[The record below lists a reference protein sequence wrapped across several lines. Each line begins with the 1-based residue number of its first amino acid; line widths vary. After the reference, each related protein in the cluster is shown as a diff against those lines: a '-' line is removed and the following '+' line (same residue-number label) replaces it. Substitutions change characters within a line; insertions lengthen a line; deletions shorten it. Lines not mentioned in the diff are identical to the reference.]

1 MTYSAINAGNFRSRS
16 GSLSEK
22 LGSEFAK
29 IETEFE
35 SRVKVAK
42 VALKGGNVNTFAF
55 AWQNPESVAI
65 IVQRVVVDVTTKSS
79 TAGALLDVG
88 PAATAT
94 TAGDKLID
102 GLDIAT
108 AVICADNITNKGNNG
123 ASLCRLDVAGGT
135 TAFITGK
142 ILIANAAALAGN
154 VYIEYIKV

>member
-65 IVQRVVVDVTTKSS
+65 IVQRVVVDVTTKSA

-94 TAGDKLID
+94 TASDKLID

-108 AVICADNITNKGNNG
+108 ETITADNITNNG
-123 ASLCRLDVAGGT
+123 EHGLSLCKLDANGGT
-135 TAFITGK
+135 TDYITGK

>member
-65 IVQRVVVDVTTKSS
+65 IVQRVVVDVTTSA

-94 TAGDKLID
+94 TASDKLID